1 MVVLMFLTDVLLIA
15 TLIQNAFQIAC
26 ALLMHVKMVLFFI
39 SSPSS
44 EICMNLKFKLLIKHA
59 RVMMDVVKDVHVPLM
74 MVVDGLHH
82 VQSMP
87 SLRTLRSAN
96 FDLLDGK

>member
-15 TLIQNAFQIAC
+15 TLIQNAFQIVC
-26 ALLMHVKMVLFFI
+26 ALLMHVKMVIFPI

-87 SLRTLRSAN
+87 SQRTLRSAN